1 MVDVNP
7 DERPTIE
14 EILNDE
20 WMKEINHLNEEE
32 RNALENEIRNEFE
45 LREQHLQPIQQME
58 QNNINLSDED

>member
-7 DERPTIE
+7 DKRPTIE

-45 LREQHLQPIQQME
+45 LREQHLQPI
-58 QNNINLSDED
+58 NLSDED